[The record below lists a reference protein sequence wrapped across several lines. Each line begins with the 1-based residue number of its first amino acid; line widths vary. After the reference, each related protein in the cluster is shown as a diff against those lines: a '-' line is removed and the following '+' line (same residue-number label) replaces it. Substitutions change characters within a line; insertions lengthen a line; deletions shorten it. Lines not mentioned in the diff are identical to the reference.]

1 MVIMEA
7 IKKICY
13 LVIAHKGKEQLIQLV
28 NALKTDN
35 TDVFIHI
42 DALSQ
47 IKNSDFDNEN
57 CIVLNNRIHGILF
70 DYSLVEIE
78 LRLLRAAFEY
88 SKRNN
93 VQYMYYC
100 LLSGQDFPL
109 VSQSRIW
116 RELQSS
122 YPKAF
127 IDCTPQSSRN
137 WLAKRAKHITL
148 YSKYYPKIISVT
160 SHLDSLF
167 LKKIIRAPFVIFD
180 KLLTPF
186 FSVQRQLD
194 KAGISLYGGSQW
206 WILPDIIV
214 EWIIQECRNDTKTKY
229 KIIHNI
235 YGPDETFFQTLT
247 MTGKFKGLI
256 EVNEPSINTQNSKTF
271 AYFNKKNSPIV
282 GHPYVFTIE
291 DKDLLLEKVENYF
304 FARKFD
310 SSIDQQ
316 IIDYIKCSLIEGQ
329 Y

>member
-1 MVIMEA
+1 MEVV
-7 IKKICY
+7 KKICY
-13 LVIAHKGKEQLIQLV
+13 LVIAHKGKEQLIQLI
-28 NALKTDN
+28 NALKTDS
-35 TDVFIHI
+35 TDIFIHI

-47 IKNSDFDNEN
+47 IRNTDFDKEK

-70 DYSLVEIE
+70 DYSLVDIE

-93 VQYMYYC
+93 VQYIYYC
-100 LLSGQDFPL
+100 LLSGQDFPI
-109 VSQSRIW
+109 VSQSIIW

-148 YSKYYPKIISVT
+148 YSKCYPKIISLT

-167 LKKIIRAPFVIFD
+167 LKKTIRAPFVIID
-180 KLLTPF
+180 ILVTPF
-186 FSVQRQLD
+186 FSVQKQLD

-214 EWIIQECRNDTKTKY
+214 DWIIQECRNDTNPIF
-229 KIIHNI
+229 KIFHNI
-235 YGPDETFFQTLT
+235 YGPDETFFQTLI
-247 MTGKFKGLI
+247 MNGKFKDLI
-256 EVNEPSINTQNSKTF
+256 EVNEPDINNQNSKTF

-291 DKDLLLEKVENYF
+291 DKDLLQEKAKNHF

-316 IIDYIKCSLIEGQ
+316 IIDYIKGGMIEQ
-329 Y
+329 